1 MPDSN
6 PRYVTL
12 RHADSGRWCIEAPHP
27 QYGMPQPYFLPG
39 TRLLDYRTL
48 AAAVG
53 DIERAGYTLVKNL
66 KTGLRFVYRDGK
78 PVQA

>member
-1 MPDSN
+1 MTDSN

-12 RHADSGRWCIEAPHP
+12 RHANSGRWCIEAPHP
-27 QYGMPQPYFLPG
+27 QYGMPQSYFLPG
-39 TRLLDYRTL
+39 TRLPYYRTL

-53 DIERAGYTLVKNL
+53 DIERAGYTIIKRAEGRV
-66 KTGLRFVYRDGK
+66 VYRDGK

>member
-12 RHADSGRWCIEAPHP
+12 RHANSGRWCIEAPHP

-53 DIERAGYTLVKNL
+53 DIEQAGYVVVK
-66 KTGLRFVYRDGK
+66 TAGVRVVYRDGK

>member
-12 RHADSGRWCIEAPHP
+12 RHANSGRWCIEAPHP

-39 TRLLDYRTL
+39 TRLPYYRTL
-48 AAAVG
+48 AAAVSG
-53 DIERAGYTLVKNL
+53 LERAGYTLVKRAE
-66 KTGLRFVYRDGK
+66 GRVVYRDGQ
-78 PVQA
+78 PAQA